1 MRDIVLSKRLGDGR
15 LVEVEVQEYAI
26 GRYRCLVYVAGK
38 WVDGP
43 EQPLP
48 LPMPR
53 ADFTHYLG
61 GKAAGPIVGL
71 TAPEA
76 EVISAELLRRKSA
89 VDGVANQ
96 TGSRP
101 GGRYRSLYPAA

>member
-1 MRDIVLSKRLGDGR
+1 MRDIVLKKRLGDGR

-53 ADFTHYLG
+53 AGFTHYLG
-61 GKAAGPIVGL
+61 GRAAGPVVGL
-71 TAPEA
+71 TGAEA
-76 EVISAELLRRKSA
+76 TEISAELLRRKSA
-89 VDGVANQ
+89 ADGVTNQ
-96 TGSRP
+96 NGIRKEGS
-101 GGRYRSLYPAA
+101 YRSLHPSI

>member
-1 MRDIVLSKRLGDGR
+1 MRDIVLTKRLGDGR

-26 GRYRCLVYVAGK
+26 GKYRCMVYVAGK

-53 ADFTHYLG
+53 AGLTNYLG
-61 GKAAGPIVGL
+61 GRAGGPQVAL
-71 TAPEA
+71 TGAEA
-76 EVISAELLRRKSA
+76 EVISSELSRRKA
-89 VDGVANQ
+89 AADGPANQ
-96 TGSRP
+96 TGFRQER
-101 GGRYRSLYPAA
+101 RYRSLHPAA

>member
-26 GRYRCLVYVAGK
+26 GRYRLLVYVAGK

-43 EQPLP
+43 AEPLP

-53 ADFTHYLG
+53 AGLTHYLG
-61 GKAAGPIVGL
+61 GKGGGPIVAL
-71 TAPEA
+71 TAAEA
-76 EVISAELLRRKSA
+76 SMVSAALSGQRMASETRVMPA
-89 VDGVANQ
+89 
-96 TGSRP
+96 RP
-101 GGRYRSLYPAA
+101 QHSFHSSM